1 MLWSLLLVELCQRCC
16 HLVNR
21 CFLIE
26 DAAAGNDVIMN
37 KHVKHGM
44 SSVTKKKLQVN
55 TKL

>member
-26 DAAAGNDVIMN
+26 DVISEYGGMVGSDV
-37 KHVKHGM
+37 G
-44 SSVTKKKLQVN
+44 
-55 TKL
+55 